1 MFLVASLV
9 PFVVL
14 VNVVVANPTVVRDSP
29 ISLRIAKQIGAIGA
43 TELLARDQSRA
54 RNFVRENCTFPSEG
68 TPDVGIIHNNS
79 FYVASVGFGT
89 PPTYC
94 GSY

>member
-29 ISLRIAKQIGAIGA
+29 ISLRMARQIGGIGA
-43 TELLARDQSRA
+43 AELLARDQSRA
-54 RNFVRENCTFPSEG
+54 RNFVRESCTFPSEG
-68 TPDVGIIHNNS
+68 TLDVGVTNNNTK
-79 FYVASVGFGT
+79 YVASVGVGT

>member
-14 VNVVVANPTVVRDSP
+14 INIVVANLNVVRDSP
-29 ISLRIAKQIGAIGA
+29 VSLSIAKKICAMGG
-43 TELLARDQSRA
+43 TELVSRDRERA
-54 RNFVRENCTFPSEG
+54 QCFVTEGCTFPPRG
-68 TPDVGIIHNNS
+68 TLDVGATNNMS
-79 FYVASVGFGT
+79 GYVASVGVGI
-89 PPTYC
+89 PATYC

>member
-14 VNVVVANPTVVRDSP
+14 VNIVVANPTVVHDSP
-29 ISLRIAKQIGAIGA
+29 ISLRIARQISAMGA
-43 TELLARDQSRA
+43 TELVARDQTRA
-54 RNFVRENCTFPSEG
+54 RNFVRESCTSCEG
-68 TPDVGIIHNNS
+68 TLDVGVTNHYG
-79 FYVASVGFGT
+79 FYVASVGVGE